1 MEVTD
6 VFGGKVGAK
15 QQGYDA
21 TRRLQR
27 VGKEDFSG
35 LSPGEN

>member
-6 VFGGKVGAK
+6 VFGGTVEAK
-15 QQGYDA
+15 QDGDDA
-21 TRRLQR
+21 TRRRQR
-27 VGKEDFSG
+27 VGKDFSG